1 MDVKVAKL
9 FNKRG
14 MSVKTTTLSRGVIDD
29 LKDQGATSGG
39 CVLPYEKF
47 RLFLDLGK
55 DASPDPAVIKEQ
67 IIPTAER
74 LLKEELRVPLA
85 TDYLKFTRT
94 GERAGVRDK
103 RGEMIIYLSL
113 AESCE
118 KRGRF
123 TDKLID
129 AIWATMEH
137 TSWVLSAHNS
147 SANMVHKECP
157 LPPYIG
163 DDIQGIDLG
172 SASTGAALAFAL
184 YFAKDALDSVT
195 PAISDRLIKELR
207 RRIIK
212 PFIYNNCWW
221 MGNAGNSVN
230 NWNPWVTANVLTVT
244 ALTERDPVLREQ
256 VVSQAMT
263 FIDRFVSFYGED
275 GACEEGPGYWGAAG
289 GAYFDC
295 LELIYDMTGG
305 KIDIFDDPLVA
316 KIGEYRAKVQIH
328 DKYVV
333 NFADAGC
340 KAGVDGYLAYRF
352 GKRTGSE
359 VLMCFGA
366 SECKE
371 GSRTYE
377 HGHMYRSVKNVYMR
391 RPEPMA
397 AKVFKNVW
405 FEDRKILVARESDDT
420 GKGFFLAFRGG
431 NNGESHNHNDLG
443 SVIVFKN
450 GEPVLVDI
458 GVETYC
464 KKTFSPQRYEIWT
477 MQSSYHNLP
486 DFGGVMQHDGRAY
499 RSENEIYDPKTGG
512 AKITL
517 THAYPAEAGLEE
529 YTRAAVIDEGMIIIT
544 DKVSLK
550 NPTDVTFHFI
560 TPRHPEKLSPTR
572 LELAA
577 GCVLSFKE
585 GAEVE
590 IERCS
595 MTDNN
600 LRRAWGQDYMM
611 RINITYPAVMSDTF
625 VFGLE

>member
-1 MDVKVAKL
+1 MAKL
-9 FNKRG
+9 FQKHGLNAKG
-14 MSVKTTTLSRGVIDD
+14 K
-29 LKDQGATSGG
+29 
-39 CVLPYEKF
+39 VLPFEDF

-55 DASPDPAVIKEQ
+55 DASPDPEVIKEQ

-74 LLKEELRVPLA
+74 LLNSEIKLPLA
-85 TDYLKFTRT
+85 TDYLKFAR
-94 GERAGVRDK
+94 EGVICNNFNAVN
-103 RGEMIIYLSL
+103 EIIYYLSL
-113 AESCE
+113 AEACE
-118 KRGRF
+118 RRGRF

-129 AIWATMEH
+129 AIWATLER
-137 TSWVLSAHNS
+137 TSWIPSEHN
-147 SANMVHKECP
+147 AAMNPIHKECP
-157 LPPYIG
+157 LPPYVG
-163 DDIQGIDLG
+163 DDMVALDIQ
-172 SASTGAALAFAL
+172 AAYTGATMAVAYYLT
-184 YFAKDALDSVT
+184 KDILDKVS
-195 PAISDRLIKELR
+195 PMIADRMVYELR
-207 RRIIK
+207 RRVTK
-212 PFIYNNCWW
+212 PFIYMNFWW
-221 MGNAGNSVN
+221 MGNAGNRVN
-230 NWNPWVTANVLTVT
+230 NWNPWVAAGAMTVA

-366 SECKE
+366 DACNAS
-371 GSRTYE
+371 SRREYSLSFA
-377 HGHMYRSVKNVYMR
+377 YRGLKNVYMR